1 MVVVLSGGSSTPA
14 NKGVGDDKQNLRSS
28 YRERNALQMIIIN
41 ARHTLQNPSRTLAWS
56 LASKARA
63 KQKKLPGV
71 FPRQMLKK
79 HDTSWHC
86 SDVVMEG
93 G

>member
-1 MVVVLSGGSSTPA
+1 MVMVVLSGGSSTPA

-28 YRERNALQMIIIN
+28 YRERNALQMIIN

-63 KQKKLPGV
+63 K
-71 FPRQMLKK
+71 
-79 HDTSWHC
+79 
-86 SDVVMEG
+86 
-93 G
+93 